1 MVARSI
7 FGVLFVSLVFLPW
20 KLLGTAALSLTEQP
34 QTLRYR
40 CRVAYDGTGYSGFQL
55 QPNPNQKEQRRTIQG
70 ELERTLS
77 QRFDRLVR
85 VVGAGRTD
93 AGVHSRGQAIHF
105 DLYRNETTTETIIAD
120 DNNKVL
126 QTAMNRML
134 PQDIRVWKVEQAH
147 LPREELVNGKKRVLP
162 WNVMRKCNAKLY
174 SYRLCIGDSMDPL
187 ERHYRWQLDWGH
199 EIDPEYLGKI
209 LKLYEGT
216 HNFVCFAGALESN
229 ERKTGK
235 RMGTIRTI
243 HKINLIKQTGNDLY
257 RIDIYLEGALYK
269 MVRNMVGTALEV
281 CRGRMTEDEFLEILH
296 HPENLSRKD
305 NPSKP
310 APPQG
315 LTLEHVFY
323 PDDKF

>member
-1 MVARSI
+1 MVAQSI
-7 FGVLFVSLVFLPW
+7 FGFLFVSLFLPW
-20 KLLGTAALSLTEQP
+20 KLSTALSLTEQP
-34 QTLRYR
+34 QKLRYR
-40 CRVAYDGTGYSGFQL
+40 CRVAYDGTSYSGFQL
-55 QPNPNQKEQRRTIQG
+55 QYNPKREQRTIQG

-105 DLYRNETTTETIIAD
+105 DLYRNETEAIAD
-120 DNNKVL
+120 DNKLL

-147 LPREELVNGKKRVLP
+147 LPREELVNGEKRVLP
-162 WNVMRKCNAKLY
+162 WNVMRKCDSKLY

-187 ERHYRWQLDWGH
+187 ERHSRWQLDWGH

-216 HNFVCFAGALESN
+216 HDFVCFAGALEQN

-235 RMGTIRTI
+235 KMGTIRTI
-243 HKINLIKQTGNDLY
+243 HKVNLIKQNGSDLY
-257 RIDIYLEGALYK
+257 RIDIYLVGALYK
-269 MVRNMVGTALEV
+269 MVRNMVGTALDV
-281 CRGRMTEDEFLEILH
+281 CRGRMTEDQFLDILH

-305 NPSKP
+305 NLSKP

-323 PDDKF
+323 PDDNF

>member
-7 FGVLFVSLVFLPW
+7 FGCLFVSLFLPW
-20 KLLGTAALSLTEQP
+20 KLSTALSLTEQP
-34 QTLRYR
+34 QKLRYR

-55 QPNPNQKEQRRTIQG
+55 QHSPKKEQRTVQG

-105 DLYRNETTTETIIAD
+105 DLYRNETETIAD
-120 DNNKVL
+120 DNKVL

-134 PQDIRVWKVEQAH
+134 PKDIRVWKVEQAH
-147 LPREELVNGKKRVLP
+147 LPREELVNGKKMVLP

-187 ERHYRWQLDWGH
+187 ERHCRWQLDWGH
-199 EIDPEYLGKI
+199 EIHPEYLGKI

-216 HNFVCFAGALESN
+216 HDFVCFAGALEQN

-243 HKINLIKQTGNDLY
+243 HNVNLIKQNGNDLY

-281 CRGRMTEDEFLEILH
+281 CRGRMTEIEFLEILH

-323 PDDKF
+323 PDDNF